1 MTCPTSPSDRSA
13 QLAALA
19 LRQIGELL
27 GRLSPERLEAL
38 ADGRGRLVFEPAV
51 PAAVPAPAA
60 GSAEVAASAARRHP
74 AAAAA
79 PRARIVATEPREVDD
94 TVSAIKE
101 LASRAEVA
109 AYLRAHDDRLTVPVL
124 KQVARRLGPTVAT
137 GRSKAELKRNIIEG
151 TAGFRER
158 SMAMSRGAWS

>member
-1 MTCPTSPSDRSA
+1 VTRPSFPPDPPDPA

-19 LRQIGELL
+19 LRQVAELL
-27 GRLSPERLEAL
+27 GRLDPEQLAAL
-38 ADGRGRLVFEPAV
+38 AAGRGRLVFQPEAPAEAS
-51 PAAVPAPAA
+51 PRASRPAPLA
-60 GSAEVAASAARRHP
+60 SAECG
-74 AAAAA
+74 
-79 PRARIVATEPREVDD
+79 ELDE
-94 TVSAIKE
+94 TVRAIKA
-101 LASRAEVA
+101 LVSRSEVA
-109 AYLRAHDDRLTVPVL
+109 DYLRTHDGRLTVPVL